1 MNKKVTLGEL
11 LGARIVLA
19 ICIAVYYWCW
29 ARNGWEDY
37 FSSIQQCVAI
47 FAFMFFLPFSCA
59 REEIQERDCGRNGS
73 CKSEKVRFYLLQDQH
88 GIYRLHRV
96 RIGNFKVY
104 DILGNNRIYA
114 DGRTGADGHCQ
125 NGYILLHGCKRNLRW
140 RS

>member
-47 FAFMFFLPFSCA
+47 FALMFFCLLA
-59 REEIQERDCGRNGS
+59 VRERKYKKEVVDEMAETNLKRCDSICFKISMGLIVCIGFASAILRFAIS
-73 CKSEKVRFYLLQDQH
+73 SEVIGYLLM
-88 GIYRLHRV
+88 GVLV
-96 RIGNFKVY
+96 LMS
-104 DILGNNRIYA
+104 IL
-114 DGRTGADGHCQ
+114 RT
-125 NGYILLHGCKRNLRW
+125 LLFCYLDAKGE
-140 RS
+140 